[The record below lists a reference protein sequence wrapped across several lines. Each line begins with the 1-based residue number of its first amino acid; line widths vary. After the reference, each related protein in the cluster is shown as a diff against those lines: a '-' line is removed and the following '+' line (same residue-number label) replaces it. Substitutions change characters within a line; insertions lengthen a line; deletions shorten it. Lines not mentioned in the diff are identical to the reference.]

1 MKIKR
6 WTMSKNRPIESYGC
20 DITDAKTHHVKSFIK
35 DIVSDRKAYM
45 G

>member
-20 DITDAKTHHVKSFIK
+20 DITDAKTHVKSFIK